1 MSRPLHR
8 CAVCPEREG
17 LTGVVVAGSELHLC
31 AKHMA
36 KLGSA
41 SLSSFDDLAVFF
53 ATLGSDRR
61 QQSDRRT
68 EDRRVFPPRPEL
80 RRHNMG
86 RRKEDPEV

>member
-8 CAVCPEREG
+8 CAVCPETEG
-17 LTGVVVAGSELHLC
+17 LTGVVVAGTELHLC
-31 AKHMA
+31 SKHLA
-36 KLGSA
+36 KLGNA
-41 SLSSFDDLAVFF
+41 SLASFDDLAVFF

-61 QQSDRRT
+61 QQSDRRA

-86 RRKEDPEV
+86 RRKDDPEA